1 MNALIEII
9 KFIGKTLNAI
19 FSVVVAVLKTIF
31 VDLPK
36 NVVMYFKMA
45 TNKEERERITRKLE
59 VEKRQ
64 EVMEDR
70 LGRVERLVYAVYNDP
85 AYAKRK
91 EGEYDIKKLKGEIDK

>member
-1 MNALIEII
+1 MNPTIQFI
-9 KFIGKTLNAI
+9 KIIGKVLNAI
-19 FSVVVAVLKTIF
+19 FSVIVAVLKTVF

-45 TNKEERERITRKLE
+45 TNKEEREKITKKLE

-64 EVMEDR
+64 EVMDDR

-85 AYAKRK
+85 TYAKRK
-91 EGEYDIKKLKGEIDK
+91 EGEYDLKKLKGEIDK

>member
-1 MNALIEII
+1 MNPIIQFI
-9 KFIGKTLNAI
+9 KFIGKVLNAI
-19 FSVVVAVLKTIF
+19 FSVVVAVLKTVF
-31 VDLPK
+31 ADLPK

-45 TNKEERERITRKLE
+45 TNKEEREKITRKLE
-59 VEKRQ
+59 MEKKQ
-64 EVMEDR
+64 ELMDDR